1 MKLQATYTLPVPRQR
16 LWELLLSPED
26 LRQCLPGCERLTQ
39 VGPDTYEATLT
50 IGAAA
55 VKGTYTGL
63 LQILDQEPPSRCR
76 ILVEG
81 TGTTG
86 FVRGEA
92 VVLLSEEPAGTTL
105 SIAADAQV
113 GGVIASVG
121 QRMLAGVGR
130 MLLGEFVKRVEGRL
144 AG

>member
-1 MKLQATYTLPVPRQR
+1 
-16 LWELLLSPED
+16 
-26 LRQCLPGCERLTQ
+26 
-39 VGPDTYEATLT
+39 
-50 IGAAA
+50 
-55 VKGTYTGL
+55 
-63 LQILDQEPPSRCR
+63 
-76 ILVEG
+76 EG

-92 VVLLSEEPAGTTL
+92 VVLLSEEPAGTALT
-105 SIAADAQV
+105 IDADAHV
-113 GGVIASVG
+113 GGLLASVG

>member
-92 VVLLSEEPAGTTL
+92 VVLLSEEPAGTALT
-105 SIAADAQV
+105 IDADAQV

-121 QRMLAGVGR
+121 QRMLTGVGR

>member
-16 LWELLLSPED
+16 LWELLLSPEE

-92 VVLLSEEPAGTTL
+92 VVLLSEEPAGTALT
-105 SIAADAQV
+105 IDADAQV

>member
-92 VVLLSEEPAGTTL
+92 VVLLSEEPAGTALT
-105 SIAADAQV
+105 IDADAQV